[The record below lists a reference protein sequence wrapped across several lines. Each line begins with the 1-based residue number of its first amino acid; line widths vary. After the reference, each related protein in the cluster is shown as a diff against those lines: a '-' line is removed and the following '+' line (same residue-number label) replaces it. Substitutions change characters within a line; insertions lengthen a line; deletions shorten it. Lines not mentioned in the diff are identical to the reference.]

1 MAYQLSVAVRNAQAD
16 QFETTT
22 GTAPVIRF
30 YTGAQPA
37 DCAAAATGSLLATF
51 SLPSDWLNNAA
62 AGAKTK
68 LGTWSG
74 AASAAGT
81 IGYFR
86 IWDTA
91 VANCHAQGSV
101 TITAGGG
108 DMTVDN
114 TNIANAQVITIT
126 SFTHT
131 MGGA

>member
-22 GTAPVIRF
+22 GTAPVLRF

-37 DCAAAATGSLLATF
+37 DCATAPSGTLLATF
-51 SLPSDWLNNAA
+51 SLPSDWLNNGAS
-62 AGAKTK
+62 GAKTK

-74 AASAAGT
+74 AASAGGT

-101 TITAGGG
+101 TVTGGGG

-114 TNIANAQVITIT
+114 NVVANTQVITVT
-126 SFTHT
+126 AYTHT